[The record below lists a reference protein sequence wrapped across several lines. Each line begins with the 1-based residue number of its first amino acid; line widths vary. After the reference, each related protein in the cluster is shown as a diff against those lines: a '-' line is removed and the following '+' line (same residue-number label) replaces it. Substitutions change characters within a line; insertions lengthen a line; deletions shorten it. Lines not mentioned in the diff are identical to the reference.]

1 MKRTFFLTCLFLM
14 ACLGMQAQNL
24 QVSGTVISKSDDL
37 PVIGATVLEK
47 GTTNG
52 TITDFDG
59 KFSLTV
65 KQGAEIVVS
74 YVGFKSQTLKA
85 NSVLN
90 IVLEEDSEML
100 EEVVVTG
107 YTTQRKADLTG
118 AVSVVSVDE
127 LSKQNENNPMKA
139 LQGRVPGMN
148 ITADGNPS
156 GSTTIRIRGVGTLNN
171 NDPLYIIDGVP
182 TKAGMHELNG
192 NDIESIQVLKDAAS
206 ASIYGSRAANG
217 VIIITTKKGKD
228 GQLKI
233 NFEASVSASMYNN
246 KLEVLNA
253 REYGQ

>member
-85 NSVLN
+85 NSVL
-90 IVLEEDSEML
+90 ILYWKKILKCWKRWLSLVIQL
-100 EEVVVTG
+100 
-107 YTTQRKADLTG
+107 
-118 AVSVVSVDE
+118 SV
-127 LSKQNENNPMKA
+127 KP
-139 LQGRVPGMN
+139 
-148 ITADGNPS
+148 I
-156 GSTTIRIRGVGTLNN
+156 
-171 NDPLYIIDGVP
+171 
-182 TKAGMHELNG
+182 
-192 NDIESIQVLKDAAS
+192 
-206 ASIYGSRAANG
+206 
-217 VIIITTKKGKD
+217 
-228 GQLKI
+228 
-233 NFEASVSASMYNN
+233 
-246 KLEVLNA
+246 
-253 REYGQ
+253 

>member
-90 IVLEEDSEML
+90 RRSLKVPW
-100 EEVVVTG
+100 
-107 YTTQRKADLTG
+107 
-118 AVSVVSVDE
+118 
-127 LSKQNENNPMKA
+127 NNPILAKDSTYPI
-139 LQGRVPGMN
+139 QEEWN
-148 ITADGNPS
+148 IS
-156 GSTTIRIRGVGTLNN
+156 
-171 NDPLYIIDGVP
+171 
-182 TKAGMHELNG
+182 
-192 NDIESIQVLKDAAS
+192 
-206 ASIYGSRAANG
+206 
-217 VIIITTKKGKD
+217 
-228 GQLKI
+228 
-233 NFEASVSASMYNN
+233 
-246 KLEVLNA
+246 NA
-253 REYGQ
+253 M